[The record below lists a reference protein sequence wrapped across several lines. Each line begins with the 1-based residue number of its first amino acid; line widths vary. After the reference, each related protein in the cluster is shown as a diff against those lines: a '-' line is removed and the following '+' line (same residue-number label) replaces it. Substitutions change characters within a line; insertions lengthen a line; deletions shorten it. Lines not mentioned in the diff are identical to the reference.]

1 MIPNACHF
9 PHEDETYRLDIYR
22 AHKRSQMM
30 EQYCRNR
37 TDKRM
42 SSTYIMRII
51 YVPSVEIFVGEQAHA
66 LSAFMYAFIP
76 FDPA

>member
-1 MIPNACHF
+1 
-9 PHEDETYRLDIYR
+9 
-22 AHKRSQMM
+22 
-30 EQYCRNR
+30 
-37 TDKRM
+37 
-42 SSTYIMRII
+42 MRII